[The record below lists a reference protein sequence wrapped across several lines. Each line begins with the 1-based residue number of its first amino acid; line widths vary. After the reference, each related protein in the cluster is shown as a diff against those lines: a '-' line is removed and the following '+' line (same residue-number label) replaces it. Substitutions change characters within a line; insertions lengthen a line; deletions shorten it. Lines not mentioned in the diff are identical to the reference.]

1 MIDANVCVSRIQ
13 LSRALSRFGTSFAIV
28 NPKLIIEVAVRT
40 QAISVRS
47 WASRVRST
55 ASSVDSDTLGGNVA
69 AVDRDS
75 AGGALPVTTASELPY
90 ALGGNFSNIL
100 CTASWIFASFS
111 FGSPETVSVALPRH
125 SILLVFP
132 STTSTM
138 SVPMVTGV
146 TVVDVVQ
153 PPQHEYGPPLWN
165 DWTSTDLSVAA

>member
-1 MIDANVCVSRIQ
+1 MIDAKVCVSRTQ
-13 LSRALSRFGTSFAIV
+13 LSRGDSRFGTSFAIV

-40 QAISVRS
+40 QAMSVRS

-55 ASSVDSDTLGGNVA
+55 ASSVDSDTLGGDA
-69 AVDRDS
+69 AAIDRDS
-75 AGGALPVTTASELPY
+75 AGGAPPVTTTSNRLY

-111 FGSPETVSVALPRH
+111 FGSPDPVSVALPRH
-125 SILLVFP
+125 SILLDFV
-132 STTSTM
+132 SMRSTM

-153 PPQHEYGPPLWN
+153 PPQ
-165 DWTSTDLSVAA
+165 